1 MKRFQLYISQ
11 HIELK
16 KVSNKLNKKFII
28 KKIKD
33 LEITYGKLF
42 KKSKIVILGLNPH
55 NNEYKKFRRSVVF
68 LQLIN

>member
-1 MKRFQLYISQ
+1 MLIYNEKVSVVPLTT

-33 LEITYGKLF
+33 LEITYRKLF
-42 KKSKIVILGLNPH
+42 KKKAKIAILGLNPH
-55 NNEYKKFRRSVVF
+55 NNEYKKI
-68 LQLIN
+68 LKK